1 MSQAVDPKPPAG
13 AITAV
18 LVFAEAGDSGRAL
31 VAAAGALARDF
42 DARLIGLGAQ
52 ALHPMPASS
61 PYGGVTTAHWVA
73 EMTAQLET
81 ELAEAETTF
90 AAAAQGLALE
100 WRTAHDM
107 PARAMAAHARSADL
121 LVIRA
126 TAQRDY
132 FRAVDPGELVLHAG
146 RPVLLAP
153 QSDAPLRGEAVVV
166 GWKETRESRRALADA
181 LPLLRR
187 ARTVALTAVHGPGEG
202 EASAAALEQV
212 CAYLAGH
219 GIAAEPSPI
228 EAPDADVVDLLNARA
243 QAIGA
248 DLIVTGAYG
257 QSRLREWVFG
267 GVTRRLMDEPR
278 TWLFMS
284 H

>member
-1 MSQAVDPKPPAG
+1 MIIRKTSLPLALGLALTLAACDRPSSQSPGFQHAVPGKAV
-13 AITAV
+13 ITV
-18 LVFAEAGDSGRAL
+18 SG
-31 VAAAGALARDF
+31 VEISTPIF
-42 DARLIGLGAQ
+42 E
-52 ALHPMPASS
+52 S
-61 PYGGVTTAHWVA
+61 
-73 EMTAQLET
+73 
-81 ELAEAETTF
+81 F
-90 AAAAQGLALE
+90 AAAQGLALE

-153 QSDAPLRGEAVVV
+153 QSDTPLRGEAVVV

-202 EASAAALEQV
+202 AASAAALEQV

>member
-1 MSQAVDPKPPAG
+1 MKPPAAVRDTDPAQRIARFTPRRPTVSQAVDPKPPAG

-31 VAAAGALARDF
+31 VAAAGPLARGF
-42 DARLIGLGAQ
+42 DARRWGWGAR

-90 AAAAQGLALE
+90 AAAQGLALE

-153 QSDAPLRGEAVVV
+153 QSDTPLRGEAVVV

-187 ARTVALTAVHGPGEG
+187 G
-202 EASAAALEQV
+202 
-212 CAYLAGH
+212 
-219 GIAAEPSPI
+219 
-228 EAPDADVVDLLNARA
+228 
-243 QAIGA
+243 
-248 DLIVTGAYG
+248 
-257 QSRLREWVFG
+257 
-267 GVTRRLMDEPR
+267 
-278 TWLFMS
+278 
-284 H
+284 

>member
-90 AAAAQGLALE
+90 AAAAQRLAG
-100 WRTAHDM
+100 
-107 PARAMAAHARSADL
+107 SS
-121 LVIRA
+121 
-126 TAQRDY
+126 
-132 FRAVDPGELVLHAG
+132 
-146 RPVLLAP
+146 PV
-153 QSDAPLRGEAVVV
+153 EC
-166 GWKETRESRRALADA
+166 
-181 LPLLRR
+181 
-187 ARTVALTAVHGPGEG
+187 VHED
-202 EASAAALEQV
+202 AAAIRQ
-212 CAYLAGH
+212 
-219 GIAAEPSPI
+219 
-228 EAPDADVVDLLNARA
+228 
-243 QAIGA
+243 
-248 DLIVTGAYG
+248 
-257 QSRLREWVFG
+257 RLRQ
-267 GVTRRLMDEPR
+267 TRAE
-278 TWLFMS
+278 

>member
-1 MSQAVDPKPPAG
+1 VVG
-13 AITAV
+13 
-18 LVFAEAGDSGRAL
+18 
-31 VAAAGALARDF
+31 AAGPTD
-42 DARLIGLGAQ
+42 
-52 ALHPMPASS
+52 
-61 PYGGVTTAHWVA
+61 
-73 EMTAQLET
+73 
-81 ELAEAETTF
+81 
-90 AAAAQGLALE
+90 
-100 WRTAHDM
+100 
-107 PARAMAAHARSADL
+107 
-121 LVIRA
+121 
-126 TAQRDY
+126 
-132 FRAVDPGELVLHAG
+132 
-146 RPVLLAP
+146 
-153 QSDAPLRGEAVVV
+153 
-166 GWKETRESRRALADA
+166 
-181 LPLLRR
+181 R

-202 EASAAALEQV
+202 AASAAALEQV